1 MRVATGVCL
10 GLCSLGAW
18 GCAAEATRFTLVPR
32 DDAAVT
38 SDAGAAGD
46 AVDASDG
53 FAPVPIRDSGAA
65 LGCSEA
71 AQLVYVLSQS
81 NELYSFRP
89 NLRQFTRIGVLRC
102 PTSLTP
108 NSMAIDR
115 DAVAWVNYVDANP
128 FGAGGGRIYRVNTT
142 DASCSAAA
150 PVDLPRAF
158 AQLGMGFSTTSADT
172 TEESLFLSAT
182 GDPLLGGSAGLARLD
197 PVTLTVAPV
206 GAFTG
211 ALRGQNAELTGTGD
225 GRLYGFFTTTP
236 VQVAQIDK
244 RTGRIVETR
253 PLAGVERPS
262 AWAFSF
268 WGGAFYLYTAPDALT
283 QPARTSNVTYYN
295 PADGTVD
302 PAYLTNV
309 GFRIVGAGVS
319 TCAPVA
325 PPP

>member
-1 MRVATGVCL
+1 MRLSMLVLLLAATGCEAARPTFSPTVVVADGATL
-10 GLCSLGAW
+10 TDANLPPTDVSLS
-18 GCAAEATRFTLVPR
+18 TDVPPIPVR
-32 DDAAVT
+32 DGGSVANN
-38 SDAGAAGD
+38 
-46 AVDASDG
+46 
-53 FAPVPIRDSGAA
+53 
-65 LGCSEA
+65 CSEA

-89 NLRQFTRIGVLRC
+89 NLREFTRIGVLRC

-115 DAVAWVNYVDANP
+115 DAVAWVNYVDTNP
-128 FGAGGGRIYRVNTT
+128 FGGGGRIYRVNTT

-283 QPARTSNVTYYN
+283 QPARTSNVTY
-295 PADGTVD
+295 
-302 PAYLTNV
+302 
-309 GFRIVGAGVS
+309 
-319 TCAPVA
+319 
-325 PPP
+325 